1 MGSTSAIESLDM
13 ERRRC
18 LIASEAPVVDLSI
31 VSDIKADKE
40 RVAAFL
46 RRATLLAAGCAPVP
60 GSPAVDVVGAP
71 TVPGE
76 EVASVP
82 VGPS

>member
-31 VSDIKADKE
+31 VSEIKADKE

-46 RRATLLAAGCAPVP
+46 RRATLLAGCAPVP

-71 TVPGE
+71 TVPGD